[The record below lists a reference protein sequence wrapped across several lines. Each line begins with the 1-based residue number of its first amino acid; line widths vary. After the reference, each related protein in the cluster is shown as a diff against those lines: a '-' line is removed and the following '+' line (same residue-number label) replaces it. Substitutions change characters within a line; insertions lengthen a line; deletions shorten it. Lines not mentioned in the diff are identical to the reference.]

1 VLAASVYAS
10 IRAPKVA
17 ITAAEAE
24 RALKTEEEDR
34 IARHRPEVRA

>member
-1 VLAASVYAS
+1 
-10 IRAPKVA
+10 VA

-34 IARHRPEVRA
+34 IVRHRPEVQA